1 MKLSQI
7 VACAGNMKLRTKM
20 LSLAGIV
27 FAGFFLSA
35 FSGLYLLNQVRIGS
49 PIYTKIKNNNVALE
63 RIAILRAS
71 IGQVRAKAGFLIM
84 GRDPSVIGQLQA
96 DIRLATSEIDDKFSE
111 ILNLVD
117 MIGRKTDLMQ
127 AKEAWQ
133 EYEQNLQNS
142 VIPAV
147 LGGNW
152 DYAKKLD
159 DETQKP
165 HYNKCI
171 DSINEEVDQIKIGV
185 NDLEASAVNVV
196 RLKIVSSATISL
208 IIFTVILS
216 SILVITRSIIRP
228 MEQGI
233 AFAQS
238 VAEGNLAER
247 LESIT
252 GGEVGAL
259 TEALNGMAKGL
270 SVTVAQITRS
280 AQELTV
286 ISQSI
291 SKSSKLVIN
300 AAELQAGGISKTST
314 AVGEINTSIM
324 KVSDGVGTLSASASV
339 SASSVMEIASSLE
352 ETAMNVDKLAR
363 SVEEVSS
370 SIMQMAASI
379 SQIERGTQALLDEAA
394 TTASSIAEMDASIKQ
409 VKTSAIETAAIAAAV
424 ETDAQLGKSSVD
436 AAISGMSRIRQSSQ
450 ITSEVIHTLST
461 KAENIG
467 AILSVIDEVA
477 EQTNLLAL
485 NAAIIASQAGEHG
498 KGFAV
503 VADEIKELADRT
515 SSSTREIV
523 NLIKGVQDETRRAV
537 EVIIQ
542 AEQSIAEGVLLSKD
556 SGEALNKIVTG
567 AQLAVNWV
575 NGIACATVEQAN
587 GSMVIREAMERVSD
601 MVGQIA
607 RSTREQTTG
616 SEMIIAAAHRMRE
629 LTNQV
634 NKSTREQSNVGS
646 VIARSTEEINEMIRQ
661 IKEACDK
668 QMMGSDHI
676 VHAINDIQQ
685 STSVNLEAAKVM
697 DEAVSNLSGQIKV
710 LQTEMVGFTVEG

>member
-1 MKLSQI
+1 MR
-7 VACAGNMKLRTKM
+7 LRAKM
-20 LSLAGIV
+20 LCLAGIV

-63 RIAILRAS
+63 RIAILRAA
-71 IGQVRAKAGFLIM
+71 IGQVKANAGFLIM
-84 GRDPSVIGQLQA
+84 GRDPSVIGRLQA
-96 DIRLATSEIDDKFSE
+96 DIRHATTEIDDKFSE
-111 ILNLVD
+111 ILNLAD
-117 MIGRKTDLMQ
+117 MIGRKTDLME

-133 EYEQNLQNS
+133 EYAQNLQNS

-147 LGGNW
+147 LGGNP
-152 DYAKKLD
+152 DYAKKFD
-159 DETQKP
+159 NETQKP
-165 HYNKCI
+165 LYNKCI
-171 DSINEEVDQIKIGV
+171 DSINEEVDQIKNGV
-185 NDLEASAVNVV
+185 NDLEAGAVNVV
-196 RLKIVSSATISL
+196 RLKITYSAAISL
-208 IIFTVILS
+208 MIFVVILS
-216 SILVITRSIIRP
+216 SILVLTRSIIRP
-228 MEQGI
+228 MQQGV

-238 VAEGNLAER
+238 VAEGNLSER

-252 GGEVGAL
+252 GGEIGAL

-270 SVTVAQITRS
+270 SVTVAQITCS

-291 SKSSKLVIN
+291 YKSSKLVIN

-324 KVSDGVGTLSASASV
+324 KVSEGVGILSASASV
-339 SASSVMEIASSLE
+339 SASSVMEIAASLE

-379 SQIERGTQALLDEAA
+379 SQIERGTQALSDEAA
-394 TTASSIAEMDASIKQ
+394 TTASSIAEMDAAIKQ
-409 VKTSAIETAAIAAAV
+409 IKTSAIETASIAAAV
-424 ETDAQLGKSSVD
+424 EKDAQLGKSSVD
-436 AAISGMSRIRQSSQ
+436 AAINGMSRIRQSSR

-537 EVIIQ
+537 EVISQ
-542 AEQSIAEGVLLSKD
+542 AEQSIAEGELLSKD

-567 AQLAVNWV
+567 AQRAVDWV
-575 NGIACATVEQAN
+575 NGIARATVEQAN
-587 GSMVIREAMERVSD
+587 GSMVIRMAMERVSD

-607 RSTREQTTG
+607 RSTKEQTTG
-616 SEMIIAAAHRMRE
+616 SEMIIAAAQRMRE

-634 NKSTREQSNVGS
+634 NKSTREQSKVGS
-646 VIARSTEEINEMIRQ
+646 VIARSTEEIDEMIRQ
-661 IKEACDK
+661 IKDACDK
-668 QMMGSDHI
+668 QMMGSEHI
-676 VHAINDIQQ
+676 VHAMNDIQQ
-685 STSVNLEAAKVM
+685 STSVNLEAARVM